1 MNLTVFMLFAILV
14 TVTKEH
20 KGDDED
26 ESKESTENSAGKH
39 GFI

>member
-1 MNLTVFMLFAILV
+1 MNLTVSILFAIFV
-14 TVTKEH
+14 TVTREH

-39 GFI
+39 VFI